1 MKSRGV
7 QGRIFVQTIIEKCA
21 TNICFENREVGIKK
35 LAKCSSY
42 QHEMFLYVYAFLCRL
57 VFCKSVYLA
66 TFFISSIRRIL
77 TMLLAVSESL
87 ISITA
92 MSHRTLF
99 FLLQQFFANKDLQKF
114 TNFMKRNDLY
124 NLQKAPNFKLFL
136 TFNVCI
142 ILTKV
147 AKLHFS
153 VSTLTKNQ
161 VKLISV

>member
-21 TNICFENREVGIKK
+21 TNFCFENREVGIKK
-35 LAKCSSY
+35 LAKCNSYY

-99 FLLQQFFANKDLQKF
+99 FFFFLLQQFFANKDLQKF
-114 TNFMKRNDLY
+114 TNLMKRNATCTIFKRSL
-124 NLQKAPNFKLFL
+124 NFMLFL
-136 TFNVCI
+136 TFNVCL
-142 ILTKV
+142 ILTK
-147 AKLHFS
+147 LRNYIF
-153 VSTLTKNQ
+153 Q
-161 VKLISV
+161 

>member
-1 MKSRGV
+1 
-7 QGRIFVQTIIEKCA
+7 
-21 TNICFENREVGIKK
+21 
-35 LAKCSSY
+35 
-42 QHEMFLYVYAFLCRL
+42 MFLYVYAFLCRL
-57 VFCKSVYLA
+57 VFCKKVYLA
-66 TFFISSIRRIL
+66 TFFISSIRRIF

-99 FLLQQFFANKDLQKF
+99 VMFFYFSSFLQTKTYKNLPISWKGTICTIF
-114 TNFMKRNDLY
+114 KRSL
-124 NLQKAPNFKLFL
+124 NFKLFL
-136 TFNVCI
+136 TFNVCL

-161 VKLISV
+161 VKLISVWPPSKN

>member
-1 MKSRGV
+1 
-7 QGRIFVQTIIEKCA
+7 
-21 TNICFENREVGIKK
+21 
-35 LAKCSSY
+35 
-42 QHEMFLYVYAFLCRL
+42 MFLYVYAFLCRL

-99 FLLQQFFANKDLQKF
+99 FFFYFSNFLQTKTYKNLPISWKGTICTIF
-114 TNFMKRNDLY
+114 KRS
-124 NLQKAPNFKLFL
+124 PNFKLFL
-136 TFNVCI
+136 TFNVCL

-161 VKLISV
+161 VKLISVWPPSKN